1 MNMRQQTA
9 QIIRDE
15 LASSDSVLIPEQL
28 LVSFLGEPGVKLD
41 EVVAKLADENGWTA
55 RRTEDHHWHFTR

>member
-1 MNMRQQTA
+1 MNLQKETV

-15 LASSDSVLIPEQL
+15 LANSDSVLIPEQL
-28 LVSFLGEPGVKLD
+28 LISFLGEAGLKLD
-41 EVVAKLADENGWTA
+41 EVVAKLAAENGWTA